1 MHGRRRIIF
10 ENKAFIVP
18 AGRSSSILERS
29 GERDFLGKAQSRTFC
44 QVSDILPDL
53 EGGDKERTMEI
64 EALIR
69 ELENLI
75 GEADMAADA
84 GSVDEARELL
94 RTAKELLDDEFLAE

>member
-1 MHGRRRIIF
+1 
-10 ENKAFIVP
+10 
-18 AGRSSSILERS
+18 
-29 GERDFLGKAQSRTFC
+29 
-44 QVSDILPDL
+44 
-53 EGGDKERTMEI
+53 MEI

-94 RTAKELLDDEFLAE
+94 RNAKELLEAEFLAE